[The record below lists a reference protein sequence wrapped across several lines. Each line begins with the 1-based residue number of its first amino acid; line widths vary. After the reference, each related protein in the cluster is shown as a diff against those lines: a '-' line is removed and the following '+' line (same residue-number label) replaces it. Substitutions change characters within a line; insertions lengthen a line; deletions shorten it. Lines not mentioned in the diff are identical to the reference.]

1 VYSSDL
7 YSLGLTAI
15 YLLTGKMPEQ
25 LEADPRTG
33 EIVWRQ
39 YALSISPSFAAV
51 LDKAI
56 QPWARDRFST
66 AREMLEALQFGANAI
81 PPTMP
86 PPLPSVVSAQP
97 ISAYAQPP
105 TEVSKLP
112 SGGYVQ
118 PPQPVAYPAPIPPST
133 TTTGL
138 GDWQKAVIMGGVIG
152 ACVVGGLFVTRQPS
166 PSTQASS
173 QQSVAQ
179 QNISPDPAASDSADS
194 SSPTFVQ
201 PQVPSNSAPV
211 PVVAE
216 VPSQTQY
223 SPPPS
228 SISQE
233 EAVGLIDAWLQAKQ
247 VMFAPPYD
255 RQVAAEITT
264 GEQYDKAVGL
274 NGTIDWLENNNA
286 YYRYGIQKI
295 EGVDQ
300 FVANANQATIQVR
313 VTEDRTLYRNGKVDP
328 NETDFKTRT
337 VRYNLQLTYG
347 QWKIANYRILN

>member
-1 VYSSDL
+1 
-7 YSLGLTAI
+7 
-15 YLLTGKMPEQ
+15 
-25 LEADPRTG
+25 
-33 EIVWRQ
+33 
-39 YALSISPSFAAV
+39 
-51 LDKAI
+51 
-56 QPWARDRFST
+56 
-66 AREMLEALQFGANAI
+66 
-81 PPTMP
+81 
-86 PPLPSVVSAQP
+86 
-97 ISAYAQPP
+97 
-105 TEVSKLP
+105 
-112 SGGYVQ
+112 
-118 PPQPVAYPAPIPPST
+118 
-133 TTTGL
+133 
-138 GDWQKAVIMGGVIG
+138 MGGVIG